1 MSQFVQS
8 CLGVGPDGRLTIGGV
23 DAAGIAREYGTP
35 CYVMDE
41 SVIRSRIRLYEKAF
55 ADFALSGGGAVF
67 ASKACC
73 FTAMYR
79 IAAEEGMT
87 GADAVSPGEL
97 WTARRAGYP
106 MEKIYFHGNNKS
118 DADISLAMDL
128 GTGTIVADSREEL
141 EAISRIAGEKGVEQ
155 HILLR
160 ITPGVDPHTHK
171 KIITGSVDSKFG
183 TPISTGAAYE
193 IVGYALSLPNIVVD
207 GFHCHIGSQIFD
219 AAPFIDAAEI
229 MTRFIAE
236 VKSRTGYEAGKLDLG
251 GGFGV
256 RYTGE
261 DPVFDYRA
269 GVKALCDA
277 VREGCAGLGVTPPFL
292 MLEPG
297 RSIVADAGITLY
309 TVGSVKEIPG
319 FRTYVSI
326 DGGMP
331 DNPRY
336 ALYQSVYEIFRA
348 DAPLAE
354 KSWKVTLGGRCCES
368 GDLIGE
374 NMPVQP
380 LKRGDIV
387 AVAVTGAYNYSMA
400 SNYNRVPRPP
410 VVMVKDGGTYVAVK
424 RETYDDI
431 VRLDG

>member
-1 MSQFVQS
+1 MAQFVQS
-8 CLGVGPDGRLTIGGV
+8 CLGVSGSGHLTIGGV
-23 DAAGIAREYGTP
+23 DVMDIAAGYGTP

-41 SVIRSRIRLYEKAF
+41 AVIRSRMRLYDKAF
-55 ADFALSGGGAVF
+55 ADFSPNGGGALF

-73 FTAMYR
+73 FKAMYR
-79 IAAEEGMT
+79 IAAEEGLF

-97 WTARRAGYP
+97 WTAKAAGFP
-106 MEKIYFHGNNKS
+106 MERIYFHGNNKT
-118 DADISLAMDL
+118 DADLRLALDL
-128 GTGTIVADSREEL
+128 GVGTIVADSREEL
-141 EAISRIAGEKGVEQ
+141 DALSAAAGDYKKKQ
-155 HILLR
+155 HILIR

-183 TPISTGAAYE
+183 SPISTGAALD
-193 IVGYALSLPNIVVD
+193 IVKYALSLPNIVLD

-219 AAPFIDAAEI
+219 ASPFIDAADI
-229 MTRFIAE
+229 MVRFIAD
-236 VKSRTGYEAGKLDLG
+236 VKAKTGYEASKLDLG

-256 RYTGE
+256 RYTSG
-261 DPVFDYRA
+261 DPEFDYRG
-269 GVKALCDA
+269 GVRSLCDA
-277 VREGCAGLGVTPPFL
+277 VRERCSELGVAAPVL

-336 ALYQSVYEIFRA
+336 ALYQSVYEIFKA
-348 DAPLAE
+348 DDPLGE
-354 KSWKVTLGGRCCES
+354 KTDRVTLGGRCCES

-374 NMPVQP
+374 NMPIQP
-380 LKRGDIV
+380 VKRGDII

-400 SNYNRVPRPP
+400 SNYNRIPRPP
-410 VVMVKDGGTYVAVK
+410 VVMVSGGKTYEAVR
-424 RETYDDI
+424 RESCDDLI
-431 VRLDG
+431 RLDV